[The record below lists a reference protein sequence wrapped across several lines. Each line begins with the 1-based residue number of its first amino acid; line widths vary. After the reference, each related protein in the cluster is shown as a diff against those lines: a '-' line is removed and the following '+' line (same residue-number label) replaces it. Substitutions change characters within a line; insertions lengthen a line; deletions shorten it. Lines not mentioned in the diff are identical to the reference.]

1 MDVSPWWVA
10 VGFGGQALF
19 SARFII
25 QWLASEKAR
34 RSIVPRAFWW
44 FSLVGG
50 MTLLA
55 YAIHREDPVFI
66 AGQGAGLFIY
76 LRNLSLIKRDRQ
88 SLTSPGSEASS
99 RAPQA
104 ATVVEHAC
112 GKTEDRESGTDDSL
126 KARLASLEIE
136 NARLKT
142 EVAHLHAN
150 PVQHQGTGA

>member
-1 MDVSPWWVA
+1 MDVNPWWVA
-10 VGFGGQALF
+10 IGFAGQALF

-44 FSLVGG
+44 FSLSGG

-76 LRNLSLIKRDRQ
+76 LRNLSLINRDRKTQ
-88 SLTSPGSEASS
+88 QETDQQETS
-99 RAPQA
+99 Q
-104 ATVVEHAC
+104 H
-112 GKTEDRESGTDDSL
+112 KDD
-126 KARLASLEIE
+126 A
-136 NARLKT
+136 
-142 EVAHLHAN
+142 
-150 PVQHQGTGA
+150 VQHKDGAA